1 MIQEPLPFDL
11 PRGKLPPLP
20 FPLPRRVK
28 LPSWQF
34 NPEPI
39 MRPADSYPLKSR
51 EPGPYGV
58 GPVIDIPRESLS
70 SLRHMERHEFEMLTA
85 WARNGNP

>member
-1 MIQEPLPFDL
+1 MKQEPLPFD
-11 PRGKLPPLP
+11 
-20 FPLPRRVK
+20 LPRRVK

-39 MRPADSYPLKSR
+39 MRPADSYLLKSR

-58 GPVIDIPRESLS
+58 GPIVDIPRESLS
-70 SLRHMERHEFEMLTA
+70 SLRHLDRFSSDEMALVEKEGI
-85 WARNGNP
+85 WWSVPKARN